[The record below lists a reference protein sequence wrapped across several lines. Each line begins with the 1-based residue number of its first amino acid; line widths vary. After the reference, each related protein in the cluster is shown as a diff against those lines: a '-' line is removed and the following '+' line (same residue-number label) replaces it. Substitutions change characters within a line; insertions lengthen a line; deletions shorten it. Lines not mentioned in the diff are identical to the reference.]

1 MIKEKRKVLTLLAA
15 AALAVS
21 VPGNSADVQ
30 ASSNTFRVNVAT
42 GYLALRNDTSF
53 DTSNE
58 IGELYTGDLVE
69 VADYTGATG
78 YWYVYSPKYDRY
90 GYVNNDYLDAVVSS
104 SPSYSNSNWTVS
116 VDKGYLA
123 LRSAKAFDSS
133 NEIGQ
138 LYSGDTVCVS
148 DSSDPSYWYV
158 YSPKL
163 NSYGY
168 VNKDYLYGGSSG
180 SSTGY
185 FGETRTVHVN
195 KGYLALRSM
204 KAYDSSNELGELYTG
219 DTVQLM
225 DTSDSQ
231 YWYVYSPK
239 YDLNGFVNKD
249 YLTGGTAYATKT
261 VHVSKGY
268 LALRNAKAY
277 DTSNEIGQL
286 NTGDTVQLIDSNDS
300 QYWYV
305 YSPRLMNY
313 GYVNKDYLY

>member
-185 FGETRTVHVN
+185 FGETRTVHVD

-204 KAYDSSNELGELYTG
+204 KAYDSSNELG
-219 DTVQLM
+219 
-225 DTSDSQ
+225 
-231 YWYVYSPK
+231 
-239 YDLNGFVNKD
+239 
-249 YLTGGTAYATKT
+249 GTL
-261 VHVSKGY
+261 H
-268 LALRNAKAY
+268 R
-277 DTSNEIGQL
+277 
-286 NTGDTVQLIDSNDS
+286 
-300 QYWYV
+300 
-305 YSPRLMNY
+305 
-313 GYVNKDYLY
+313 

>member
-1 MIKEKRKVLTLLAA
+1 MKEKRKVLTLLAA

-123 LRSAKAFDSS
+123 LRTARKPSIPPTRSASFTPA
-133 NEIGQ
+133 IQ
-138 LYSGDTVCVS
+138 
-148 DSSDPSYWYV
+148 YV
-158 YSPKL
+158 FLTAAIP
-163 NSYGY
+163 
-168 VNKDYLYGGSSG
+168 
-180 SSTGY
+180 
-185 FGETRTVHVN
+185 
-195 KGYLALRSM
+195 
-204 KAYDSSNELGELYTG
+204 
-219 DTVQLM
+219 
-225 DTSDSQ
+225 
-231 YWYVYSPK
+231 
-239 YDLNGFVNKD
+239 
-249 YLTGGTAYATKT
+249 LTGMYILP
-261 VHVSKGY
+261 S
-268 LALRNAKAY
+268 
-277 DTSNEIGQL
+277 
-286 NTGDTVQLIDSNDS
+286 
-300 QYWYV
+300 
-305 YSPRLMNY
+305 
-313 GYVNKDYLY
+313 

>member
-1 MIKEKRKVLTLLAA
+1 MMKEKRKVLTLLAA

-116 VDKGYLA
+116 VD
-123 LRSAKAFDSS
+123 
-133 NEIGQ
+133 
-138 LYSGDTVCVS
+138 
-148 DSSDPSYWYV
+148 
-158 YSPKL
+158 
-163 NSYGY
+163 
-168 VNKDYLYGGSSG
+168 
-180 SSTGY
+180 
-185 FGETRTVHVN
+185 

>member
-78 YWYVYSPKYDRY
+78 YWYVYSPKYDR
-90 GYVNNDYLDAVVSS
+90 
-104 SPSYSNSNWTVS
+104 
-116 VDKGYLA
+116 
-123 LRSAKAFDSS
+123 
-133 NEIGQ
+133 
-138 LYSGDTVCVS
+138 SGDTVCVS

-185 FGETRTVHVN
+185 FGETRTVHVD